1 MSSILEHPELNK
13 IFLLYGNLDDM
24 FMTGDLQRKN
34 FRPFLN
40 AYLKSLDYQCVIFYS
55 GAKNTG
61 KYVLDDD
68 SARIAINSNRQ
79 SATPQRP
86 KRRIATPRATP
97 ANNEAT
103 PLANPAPK
111 QELTYKQPK
120 ITPAE
125 FLDEAKKLMAD
136 SNIKTAII
144 FTFFQ
149 DFVSDNSAP
158 LQQYSELLSHL
169 WDEYRLNSNENICI
183 FLAPQMDSESILQL
197 FQNLNGGEVFRN
209 RFFNADGSINTGCT
223 LKIGLPGK
231 DEFAYMLEY
240 FRLVGLLGKRITF
253 SHSEM
258 PRIISSL
265 LFFSREADRQIN
277 RAGYLSAVY
286 ENLARYIKNQ
296 DGDSIN
302 FTESTV
308 KAIYSKFNSDG
319 SDDPLETLTKTK
331 GWENVAKRI
340 REIVVDYK
348 IKKEEFLRKLPI
360 TTTPG
365 KLICANE
372 RIDTPDDKIKFP
384 YPVPSFILKG
394 HPGVGKTTV
403 ARLIGRI
410 FYDAGILERGLTIE
424 ATREDL
430 VDRYVGGTA
439 NRTRTKIQEAQESV
453 LFVDDAYS
461 LIDKSDDN
469 NYPKEA
475 IDEIVAAMTN
485 MKQFRFCIIMAGYPE
500 PMDELLKMNAGLTSR
515 FSKAN
520 ILTIEDYTPDI
531 LRDIFVKNCTKDG
544 YKISDEVD
552 LDLFFK
558 NLYDQRDRAN
568 FGNARDVVSIAREAK
583 MQASLRDNTAKLIT
597 RQDFGSYEKFFEAHG
612 VNSIDKIYAEIDNK
626 YVGLDFVK
634 DLFENVRLEIL
645 DAEDCKRRGV
655 KPDVYPDH
663 YIFSGNPGT
672 GKTTVGKMLGN
683 FYHVMG
689 VLGGSETIFVD
700 ASELIGTHVG
710 ESKERTSAKI
720 QEAIDHNSLL
730 YIDEAYQIT
739 DSAYSSEIIGAMMTR
754 MTENAADLSAG
765 AGFKMVF
772 GMYANRVKDFL
783 NLNAGLSRR
792 LRVIEF
798 PDYTPEQLV
807 QIFDKLINSQ
817 GRTITPEAHEAV
829 KNLLRE
835 KYENRDENFGNAGE
849 VQKLV
854 IDMKRALLR
863 RTGNNSYEYTIED
876 VQSVLI

>member
-1 MSSILEHPELNK
+1 MKSKVGDNVASRMDKYQNNNMSRTSRNKKLYEEIYSDTSYSNSI
-13 IFLLYGNLDDM
+13 
-24 FMTGDLQRKN
+24 
-34 FRPFLN
+34 
-40 AYLKSLDYQCVIFYS
+40 VID
-55 GAKNTG
+55 AC
-61 KYVLDDD
+61 
-68 SARIAINSNRQ
+68 
-79 SATPQRP
+79 
-86 KRRIATPRATP
+86 
-97 ANNEAT
+97 
-103 PLANPAPK
+103 
-111 QELTYKQPK
+111 
-120 ITPAE
+120 
-125 FLDEAKKLMAD
+125 DEAMD
-136 SNIKTAII
+136 VV
-144 FTFFQ
+144 Q

-430 VDRYVGGTA
+430 VDR
-439 NRTRTKIQEAQESV
+439 
-453 LFVDDAYS
+453 
-461 LIDKSDDN
+461 
-469 NYPKEA
+469 
-475 IDEIVAAMTN
+475 
-485 MKQFRFCIIMAGYPE
+485 KQDSHKDSGSSRKRFI
-500 PMDELLKMNAGLTSR
+500 R
-515 FSKAN
+515 
-520 ILTIEDYTPDI
+520 
-531 LRDIFVKNCTKDG
+531 
-544 YKISDEVD
+544 
-552 LDLFFK
+552 
-558 NLYDQRDRAN
+558 
-568 FGNARDVVSIAREAK
+568 
-583 MQASLRDNTAKLIT
+583 
-597 RQDFGSYEKFFEAHG
+597 
-612 VNSIDKIYAEIDNK
+612 
-626 YVGLDFVK
+626 
-634 DLFENVRLEIL
+634 
-645 DAEDCKRRGV
+645 
-655 KPDVYPDH
+655 
-663 YIFSGNPGT
+663 
-672 GKTTVGKMLGN
+672 
-683 FYHVMG
+683 
-689 VLGGSETIFVD
+689 
-700 ASELIGTHVG
+700 
-710 ESKERTSAKI
+710 
-720 QEAIDHNSLL
+720 
-730 YIDEAYQIT
+730 
-739 DSAYSSEIIGAMMTR
+739 
-754 MTENAADLSAG
+754 
-765 AGFKMVF
+765 
-772 GMYANRVKDFL
+772 
-783 NLNAGLSRR
+783 
-792 LRVIEF
+792 
-798 PDYTPEQLV
+798 
-807 QIFDKLINSQ
+807 
-817 GRTITPEAHEAV
+817 
-829 KNLLRE
+829 
-835 KYENRDENFGNAGE
+835 
-849 VQKLV
+849 
-854 IDMKRALLR
+854 
-863 RTGNNSYEYTIED
+863 
-876 VQSVLI
+876 